1 MKILITTTEYV
12 RTEKEIEVNVPDK
25 QLYLW
30 HNGIRRAYSVKPKWT
45 SWNVE
50 HYSKPEEIYALD
62 VVMVD
67 PSDAKIEAFEL
78 SVKSLVEI
86 INNDKHPYKRLA
98 DNILKYPDDKEYIRT
113 KEQFEN
119 DLKLVLHKINETI

>member
-1 MKILITTTEYV
+1 MKILITKTEYT
-12 RTEKEIEVNVPDK
+12 RTEKKIEVNVPDK

-45 SWNVE
+45 SWNME
-50 HYSKPEEIYALD
+50 HFGTPEEIYALE

-67 PSDAKIEAFEL
+67 PSYYKIEVDEL
-78 SVKSLVEI
+78 SVNSLVRI
-86 INNDKHPYKRLA
+86 INSDKDPYKRLV
-98 DNILKYPDDKEYIRT
+98 DNILNYPDDKEFIRT

-119 DLKLVLHKINETI
+119 DLNAVLQKINESI

>member
-1 MKILITTTEYV
+1 MKILITTTEYT

-45 SWNVE
+45 SWNLE
-50 HYSKPEEIYALD
+50 NHNKPEEIYSLE

-67 PSDAKIEAFEL
+67 PSDVKIEVVEL
-78 SVKSLVEI
+78 PVRSLAEI
-86 INNDKHPYKRLA
+86 IKNDKHTYKRLVE
-98 DNILKYPDDKEYIRT
+98 NILNYPDDKKYIRT

-119 DLKLVLHKINETI
+119 DMKSVLQKIDESI